1 MGAEVDEVMAATS
14 RLAEAQSMRQATSLQ
29 ALPFVHWAL
38 LYIIAV
44 GAHGLALDG
53 CKGLRPYPVQHERGG
68 QGCRQAASPTTRC
81 CHRLRC
87 FTLLSSSCN
96 VDWQF

>member
-44 GAHGLALDG
+44 RAHGLTPCRHAG
-53 CKGLRPYPVQHERGG
+53 ARIPGHSQKGG
-68 QGCRQAASPTTRC
+68 A
-81 CHRLRC
+81 
-87 FTLLSSSCN
+87 
-96 VDWQF
+96 

>member
-1 MGAEVDEVMAATS
+1 MHNFLHNMRLQLLRGTTSKCGREMGAEVDEVMSATS

-44 GAHGLALDG
+44 GAPLCCGLAAG
-53 CKGLRPYPVQHERGG
+53 RWCT
-68 QGCRQAASPTTRC
+68 GCRAA
-81 CHRLRC
+81 LAA
-87 FTLLSSSCN
+87 CN
-96 VDWQF
+96 ILAGLQR

>member
-1 MGAEVDEVMAATS
+1 MGAEVDEVMSATS

-44 GAHGLALDG
+44 GAF
-53 CKGLRPYPVQHERGG
+53 
-68 QGCRQAASPTTRC
+68 QGCLSGFGDL
-81 CHRLRC
+81 RLADRSEGRS
-87 FTLLSSSCN
+87 LL
-96 VDWQF
+96 